1 MVGSDRSSVADFD
14 TPNYGVQVGS
24 SCNKVE
30 AMGEKADQA
39 FLSRGMIMID
49 SSTICRMP
57 GCVQCVAG
65 IAGGIE
71 A

>member
-1 MVGSDRSSVADFD
+1 MAGSDRSSVADFD
-14 TPNYGVQVGS
+14 TPNYGVQVVS

-49 SSTICRMP
+49 SSTICRMAP
-57 GCVQCVAG
+57 VCAMCCWDSGRD
-65 IAGGIE
+65 
-71 A
+71 